1 MRKVLSAICAATM
14 LSMTLAGCGGSAAPA
29 TTAAATTAAAA
40 ETKAEETKA
49 EETKAEETK
58 AEESKAEETKA
69 AQGAGIAKE
78 DLKVGIIFIGD
89 ENEGYSAS
97 HINGIKEAAAELGL
111 SEDQLIMKTNIGE
124 DETCLDAAEDL
135 AADGCQ
141 MIFAT
146 SFGHESYLMEAA
158 QNHPDLTFAH
168 ATGYQ
173 AAMSGLENFSN
184 YFDNIYEARYV
195 SGVVAG
201 MKLKEM
207 IDAGEISADQ
217 CRIGYV
223 GAYPYAEV
231 VSGFTAF
238 FLGARSIVPEAT
250 MKVLYTNSW
259 ADPAAEAETAKQ
271 LISDGC
277 VLISQH
283 ADTTGAPT
291 ACQEEGVPCVGYNV
305 SMLSVAPDTALTSPT
320 NNWAVYYKYALECV
334 LNGEKIATD
343 WSEGFNED
351 AVRITELGSSVAEG
365 TEEKV
370 KEVEE
375 AIKSGSLHVFS
386 TDTFTVNGETLTSY
400 APNGVEFISDGYF
413 HESEYTSA
421 PAFDLIIDGI
431 ESVAN

>member
-1 MRKVLSAICAATM
+1 MMKKALSMLCAASMAAM
-14 LSMTLAGCGGSAAPA
+14 LLAGCGGSGST
-29 TTAAATTAAAA
+29 TTAAAPAASAE

-58 AEESKAEETKA
+58 AEETKAEEAK
-69 AQGAGIAKE
+69 GEGIAKE

-97 HINGIKEAAAELGL
+97 HINGIKAAAEKLGL
-111 SEDQLIMKTNIGE
+111 AEDQVIMKPNIGE
-124 DETCLDAAEDL
+124 DESCLDAAEDL

-158 QNHPDLTFAH
+158 QNHPELTFAH

-173 AAMSGLENFSN
+173 AASSGLDNFSN

-195 SGVVAG
+195 SGIVAG

-207 IDAGEISADQ
+207 IDEGKITADQ
-217 CRIGYV
+217 AKIGYV

-231 VSGFTAF
+231 ISGFTSF

-259 ADPAAEAETAKQ
+259 ADLAAEAETAKQ

-277 VLISQH
+277 VLIGQH
-283 ADTTGAPT
+283 ADTTGAPS

-305 SMLSVAPDTALTSPT
+305 DMTSVAPDVALTSPT
-320 NNWAVYYKYALECV
+320 NNWAVYYKYAIECV
-334 LNGEKIATD
+334 MNGEKIKTD
-343 WSEGFNED
+343 WAEGFNED
-351 AVRITELGSSVAEG
+351 AVRITPLGKSIAAG
-365 TEEKV
+365 TEDA
-370 KEVEE
+370 EE
-375 AIKSGSLHVFS
+375 AIKAGTLHVFD
-386 TDTFTVNGETLTSY
+386 TTTFTING
-400 APNGVEFISDGYF
+400 APMEDSDYVFDGYF
-413 HESEYTSA
+413 HESELASA
-421 PAFDLIIDGI
+421 PAFSAIIDGI
-431 ESVAN
+431 ESVVE